1 MELVSREEAQKLID
15 RYIEKHDT
23 EYAPLFTAFHFD
35 FDLLPTYESRPKGEW
50 RGIYERGR
58 MTIEFICEQLA
69 EMFDVPCQFSPEDEI
84 MGKTEYCD
92 KNCGNGKRSEC
103 WKEYFRLVADM
114 KEEE

>member
-1 MELVSREEAQKLID
+1 MEFKL
-15 RYIEKHDT
+15 K
-23 EYAPLFTAFHFD
+23 
-35 FDLLPTYESRPKGEW
+35 
-50 RGIYERGR
+50 
-58 MTIEFICEQLA
+58 
-69 EMFDVPCQFSPEDEI
+69 DEI